1 MIRLI
6 IVAGQL
12 GLGGAEQQLYFM
24 LRGLPRGEFEPH
36 VVSFGKDG
44 AEHWR
49 SPIESLGIAVYE
61 WGQKSRASR
70 MASLV
75 WLLARRRAHIVHAW
89 DFFTGPYA
97 ATAAAICRAHAL
109 GSLRQTFPR
118 DDTKMLIR
126 RMGRVGLEM
135 FVANS
140 SRVAGSLRG
149 TELEGLRCEVVQNG
163 VQSAEELSAEEAAR
177 IRARLGLS
185 PDDLILMAAGRL
197 DANKN
202 PLLLVNAFAQLKRE
216 FPLGKLAFLGDG
228 PLHAEIRK
236 RAETFGVGRS
246 VLVPGSIPGA
256 AELLAAADVVA
267 LTSWTEGMPNVL
279 MEASAAGV
287 PVVATDVGGVR
298 EVVEDGRTG
307 FVIDPGDVAAL
318 TDRLRVLFR
327 EGVLR
332 ESLGQA
338 GRAKMRANF
347 SVDRMVSGFTGL
359 YREVA

>member
-1 MIRLI
+1 MIRVVV
-6 IVAGQL
+6 VAGQL
-12 GLGGAEQQLYFM
+12 GLGGAEQQLFFM
-24 LRGLPRGEFEPH
+24 LRDLPRDEFEPL
-36 VVSFGKDG
+36 VVSFGREG
-44 AEHWR
+44 EEHWR
-49 SPIESLGIAVYE
+49 CPIESLGIPVYE
-61 WGQKSRASR
+61 WGRKSRPSR
-70 MASLV
+70 TVSLV
-75 WLLARRRAHIVHAW
+75 DLVARRRAHVVHAW

-97 ATAAAICRAHAL
+97 AAAAALGRARAL

-118 DDTKMLIR
+118 DDTRLLIR
-126 RMGRVGLEM
+126 RMGRAGLEM

-140 SRVAGSLRG
+140 DRVARSLGG

-163 VQSAEELSAEEAAR
+163 VEWQEKLSAKEGVR
-177 IRARLGLS
+177 RRARLGLS
-185 PDDLILMAAGRL
+185 PDDVVLMAAGRL

-202 PLLLVNAFAQLKRE
+202 PLLLVEAFGRLKGE
-216 FPLGKLAFLGDG
+216 FPNGMLAFLGDG
-228 PLHAEIRK
+228 PLRSEIRE
-236 RAETFGVGRS
+236 RAEALGVTRS
-246 VLVPGSIPGA
+246 VLVPGSVPGA
-256 AELLAAADVVA
+256 ARLMAAADVVA

-307 FVIDPGDVAAL
+307 FVVSPGNVEAL

-327 EGVLR
+327 EGALR
-332 ESLGQA
+332 ASMGLA

-347 SVDRMVSGFTGL
+347 SVGRMVNGFIGL